1 MGLIN
6 GGNNRNYSQWEILK
20 VELDEAQRVMQQNP
34 QIYWSGSLREAIG
47 RVNHQLSE
55 RSVTI
60 VSVREIVS
68 GIQNLIFEES
78 QD

>member
-20 VELDEAQRVMQQNP
+20 VELEEAQRVMQQNP

-60 VSVREIVS
+60 VSVREMVR

>member
-20 VELDEAQRVMQQNP
+20 VELEEAQRVMQQNP

-60 VSVREIVS
+60 VSVREMVS

>member
-6 GGNNRNYSQWEILK
+6 GGNNLNYSQWEILK

-60 VSVREIVS
+60 VSVREMVS

>member
-20 VELDEAQRVMQQNP
+20 VELDEARRVMQQNP

-60 VSVREIVS
+60 VSVREMVR